1 MRNAE
6 HQKNYIYICETRH
19 MYFDFKPTEHLF
31 LGPVWRVSGI
41 KYICMFVTLSPPG
54 AW

>member
-19 MYFDFKPTEHLF
+19 MYFDFKPTEHLSWF
-31 LGPVWRVSGI
+31 LSGVLLGI
-41 KYICMFVTLSPPG
+41 KYICMFVALSPPG